1 MAAMVEVEVVGRRR
15 SVRMPAVA
23 EVEGYRLI
31 LDGDTH
37 QVSVQTKKSGG
48 DERCQ
53 IARKRLRI

>member
-37 QVSVQTKKSGG
+37 QVRLKRKKW
-48 DERCQ
+48 RQ
-53 IARKRLRI
+53 

>member
-1 MAAMVEVEVVGRRR
+1 MAAMVEVKVVGRRR

-37 QVSVQTKKSGG
+37 QVRFKRKKW
-48 DERCQ
+48 R
-53 IARKRLRI
+53 R

>member
-37 QVSVQTKKSGG
+37 QVSVQTKKAEAMKGAKSQGRG
-48 DERCQ
+48 
-53 IARKRLRI
+53 